1 MQGVHA
7 RVGLAALIAV
17 CVAAPAR
24 RARAQGPNVTS
35 APIVLMADTDDDDVD
50 GKPDAEEKLL
60 APSGRADLVPLD
72 ASLDHATLR
81 VTGGTGK
88 VRVWNGAALADVA
101 SPVGARVVL
110 GAAWQGVA
118 PGRVELEARLR
129 NGRTKNIE
137 LEIRGVAMRDDKG
150 ATVDL
155 ARSHA
160 SLERM
165 PPAPLG
171 TPGDTDALRAVLE
184 VPDGGDVAAIDAT
197 VESYAAS
204 GVKMDA
210 LQHVALAPTTCPT
223 AMPGVHCLET
233 APLRFV
239 VDDVD
244 RAHPLVVDRSL
255 RAEVGGAIVVR
266 SGGRKQAIHVLGP
279 RESDVGAIGRY
290 RLHVRTFVLRATHG
304 GAPAIG
310 GNDAGAIAMLRA
322 ELALASATWGQ
333 CGVSFGEAAKLE
345 VDVVDPPPR
354 HLLAIG
360 DDLGLPA
367 SGGHIRF
374 RVDGKPFDVTVA
386 RGADVERVAH
396 EVASAI
402 ARAGFVVTK
411 SSNARILPGASGS
424 IDLSV
429 RRLAGTLASL
439 DAVKSHAGSVPLT
452 TDTTLSVRIGAV
464 DPADGIE
471 HFGDMDSMAG
481 TLEERTLIKALDD
494 GDPTTVEL
502 VVVPYFAGTGR
513 IGESFIT
520 GDSPSMRNVV
530 LLDRGGIRARR
541 SSFTLAHELGH
552 VLLEAPGHP
561 DDYAVDTPTLLMDS
575 DASDS
580 SPFGPRRLTVTEC
593 ARVIRQTGPGS
604 RMPLLK
610 PWPLSPITLR

>member
-1 MQGVHA
+1 M
-7 RVGLAALIAV
+7 RVLPSSAVVTLALACALS
-17 CVAAPAR
+17 APAR
-24 RARAQGPNVTS
+24 RAFAAD
-35 APIVLMADTDDDDVD
+35 APQTIVLMADTDDDDVD
-50 GKPDAEEKLL
+50 GRPDSEERLL
-60 APSGRADLVPLD
+60 PVSGRADLVFIEP
-72 ASLDHATLR
+72 SLDHAMLH

-88 VRVWNGAALADVA
+88 VRMWTGSRLTDIAGPA
-101 SPVGARVVL
+101 GGRVVL
-110 GAAWQGVA
+110 GSAWQGVA
-118 PGRVELEARLR
+118 PGRVEVDAVLK
-129 NGRTKNIE
+129 NGRPKKIV
-137 LEIRGVAMRDDKG
+137 LEIRGVVMRDVAG
-150 ATVDL
+150 VTVDL
-155 ARSHA
+155 THSHA

-165 PPAPLG
+165 PPAPTSL
-171 TPGDTDALRAVLE
+171 GDTDALRAVLE
-184 VPDGGDVAAIDAT
+184 VPDGAEAIDAT
-197 VESYAAS
+197 VESYGAS

-210 LQHVALAPTTCPT
+210 LANVALAPTTCPVEMT
-223 AMPGVHCLET
+223 GIHCLET

-239 VDDVD
+239 VDDID

-266 SGGRKQAIHVLGP
+266 SGGRKQAIRVLGP
-279 RESDVGAIGRY
+279 RESDVGPIGRY

-310 GNDAGAIAMLRA
+310 GNDAGAIAMLRS

-333 CGVSFGEAAKLE
+333 CGVSFGVASKLD

-354 HLLAIG
+354 HLVSIG

-367 SGGHIRF
+367 SGGRIRF
-374 RVDGKPFDVTVA
+374 RVDGKPIDVTVA
-386 RGADVERVAH
+386 RGASVERVAH
-396 EVASAI
+396 AVAAAI
-402 ARAGFVVTK
+402 THVGFVVTK
-411 SSNARILPGASGS
+411 SSNARILPGATGS

-429 RRLAGTLASL
+429 RRLSGTLASV
-439 DAVKSHAGSVPLT
+439 DAVKTRHGELPLT
-452 TDTTLSVRIGAV
+452 TDATLSVRVGAV

-502 VVVPYFAGTGR
+502 VVVPYFSGSGR

-520 GDSPSMRNVV
+520 GESPSMRNVV

-580 SPFGPRRLTVTEC
+580 SPFGPRRLTLAEC
-593 ARVIRQTGPGS
+593 ARMIRQSGPRS
-604 RMPLLK
+604 PTPLLK
-610 PWPLSPITLR
+610 PWPLTPLVLR

>member
-1 MQGVHA
+1 MRSRA
-7 RVGLAALIAV
+7 RAALAILIALAATSS
-17 CVAAPAR
+17 PAR
-24 RARAQGPNVTS
+24 RANAESAQT
-35 APIVLMADTDDDDVD
+35 IVLMADTDDDDVD
-50 GKPDAEEKLL
+50 GTPDGQEKLL
-60 APSGRADLVPLD
+60 PVAARADLVPID
-72 ASLDHATLR
+72 ASLDKATLKI
-81 VTGGTGK
+81 TGGTGK
-88 VRVWNGAALADVA
+88 VRVWNGARLTDIAGPLGGRVA
-101 SPVGARVVL
+101 L
-110 GAAWQGVA
+110 GAAFQGVA
-118 PGRVELEARLR
+118 PGRVEIDARLK
-129 NGRTKNIE
+129 NGHEKKLV
-137 LEIRGVAMRDDKG
+137 LEIRGVAMRDEAG
-150 ATVDL
+150 ANVDL

-160 SLERM
+160 SLDRM
-165 PPAPLG
+165 PPAAVG
-171 TPGDTDALRAVLE
+171 TAGDTDALRAVLI
-184 VPDGGDVAAIDAT
+184 VPDGSAALDAT

-210 LQHVALAPTTCPT
+210 LANVALAPTTCP
-223 AMPGVHCLET
+223 AQLANVHCLET

-244 RAHPLVVDRSL
+244 RTHPLVVDRSL

-266 SGGRKQAIHVLGP
+266 SGGRKQAIRVLGP
-279 RESDVGAIGRY
+279 RESDVGPIARY
-290 RLHVRTFVLRATHG
+290 RLTVRTFVLRATHG

-310 GNDAGAIAMLRA
+310 GNDAGAVAMLRT

-333 CGVSFGEAAKLE
+333 CGISFGDAAKLD

-354 HLLAIG
+354 HLLSIG

-374 RVDGKPFDVTVA
+374 RVDGKPVDVSVA
-386 RGADVERVAH
+386 RGASVERVAH
-396 EVASAI
+396 EVAAAI
-402 ARAGFVVTK
+402 VHAGFLVTQ

-429 RRLAGTLASL
+429 RRLNGTLASL
-439 DAVKSHAGSVPLT
+439 DSSHGHGGDVALT
-452 TDTTLSVRIGAV
+452 TDATLSVRVGAV

-481 TLEERTLIKALDD
+481 TLEERTLVKALDD

-561 DDYAVDTPTLLMDS
+561 DDYAIDTPTLLMDS

-580 SPFGPRRLTVTEC
+580 SPFGPRRLTLAEC
-593 ARVIRQTGPGS
+593 ARAIRQSGPHS
-604 RMPLLK
+604 PTPLLK
-610 PWPLSPITLR
+610 PWPLSPLVLR